1 MNAYVVCAELLLFA
15 LIMAPLSVYILGGL
29 KGRRNEVLAALN
41 AKSIELYF
49 RQYQP
54 GTFDEHLKSGKLK
67 NPSKPA
73 LGAFEEY
80 YDGQF
85 GKRHFIMP
93 TVLLGAVALVL
104 INWSALSV
112 LDWLAGNSTQG
123 GHLPELAV
131 AAIMGAYMYL
141 VYDLISRWNASSLSP
156 ADILWYA
163 FRLAIAIPTGY
174 ALTSA
179 VKTDIAA
186 PVAFLLGAFPMS
198 TIISFSQRLGA
209 KALGQEA
216 VPESGDSELLKLDGI
231 DKRIAA
237 RLAAEEISTPL
248 QLAYADPVKLAIR
261 TNLGFTFLTD
271 CVSQALLYIYV
282 LEKFQ
287 DFRKTSLRSSY
298 EVMGLLRDMRALTAD
313 IKGPAQAKFEAVV
326 SQLNIP
332 KDILK
337 NFVEEIGDDP
347 YTEFLYWVFY
357 QG

>member
-1 MNAYVVCAELLLFA
+1 MNAYIVCAEILSFV
-15 LIMAPLSVYILGGL
+15 LIMAPLLVYILGGL
-29 KGRRNEVLAALN
+29 RGRRNEILAALST
-41 AKSIELYF
+41 KSIELYF

-54 GTFDEHLKSGKLK
+54 GTVDEHLKKGAIK
-67 NPSKPA
+67 NPNKPA

-80 YDGQF
+80 YNGQF
-85 GKRHFIMP
+85 GRRHFIMP
-93 TVLLGAVALVL
+93 TVLLGAMALL
-104 INWSALSV
+104 FINWSALSV
-112 LDWLAGNSTQG
+112 TDWLAGNSTQG

-131 AAIMGAYMYL
+131 AAVMGAYMYI
-141 VYDLISRWNASSLSP
+141 VSDLISRWNASSLSP

-174 ALTSA
+174 ALSGA
-179 VKTDIAA
+179 VKTDIGA

-198 TIISFSQRLGA
+198 TIISYSQRLAA

-216 VPESGDSELLKLDGI
+216 VPESGDSELLKLDGV

-237 RLAAEEISTPL
+237 RLAAEEITTPL

-271 CVSQALLYIYV
+271 CVGQALLYVYV

-298 EVMGLLRDMRALTAD
+298 EVMGLLRDMRASD
-313 IKGPAQAKFEAVV
+313 PNIKDPALAKFEAVA
-326 SQLNIP
+326 SLLNIP